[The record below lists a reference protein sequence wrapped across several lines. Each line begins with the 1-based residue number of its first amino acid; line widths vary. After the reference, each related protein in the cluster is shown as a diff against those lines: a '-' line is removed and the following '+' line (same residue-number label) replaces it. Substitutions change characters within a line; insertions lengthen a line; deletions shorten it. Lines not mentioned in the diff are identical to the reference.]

1 MRAAQRFD
9 ALRLTLLA
17 PASLLLAA
25 TTWGLIWYPYRLL
38 QAEGISGSAA
48 SLLTY
53 LLGVIPLLFWAR
65 HAGWWVSKSQL
76 GWLLAVALTAG
87 WTNLSY
93 VLAVIHGEVMRVM
106 LLFYMAPLWTVLFAW
121 LILRERAG
129 PWGWAVIA
137 LALAGAAVMLY
148 QPEMGLPLPT
158 NAAEWLA
165 LSSGIGFALTNVLTR
180 KARDIAIET
189 RSLWIFIGVAS
200 VAAVFMLARG
210 ESLPDLSQ
218 ISASN
223 WWLMLGVTVAL
234 FLATFSVQYGL
245 AHMQA
250 NRAVVILLFE
260 LVVAAAASLWLT
272 QETISLRD
280 WIGGLMIVA
289 ATLFSIKTN
298 QKETK

>member
-76 GWLLAVALTAG
+76 GWLMAVALTAG

-218 ISASN
+218 ISESN
-223 WWLMLGVTVAL
+223 WWLMMGVTVAL